1 MQHSWTET
9 ETATIRVELTLR
21 DLKLLR
27 RVTEYSLGKDD
38 APYGAKNLVQPL
50 DRALAALADD
60 MRRAADDILR
70 QD

>member
-27 RVTEYSLGKDD
+27 RVTEYALEQEG
-38 APYGAKNLVQPL
+38 APYGTKNLVQPI